1 MVIANRKKLM
11 IPALVAAALVAAVSL
26 MATALTSAA
35 YVVKGNSH
43 ANVAAVQTRLSTLGY
58 YTSTV
63 DGAWGSRT
71 SAAVK
76 KFQTPTG

>member
-35 YVVKGNSH
+35 YVVKGNSQDRKS
-43 ANVAAVQTRLSTLGY
+43 VV
-58 YTSTV
+58 
-63 DGAWGSRT
+63 
-71 SAAVK
+71 
-76 KFQTPTG
+76 

>member
-11 IPALVAAALVAAVSL
+11 IPALVAAALVAAASL

-63 DGAWGSRT
+63 DG
-71 SAAVK
+71 
-76 KFQTPTG
+76 